1 MTKGDASPVTPDLI
15 GGPSSTVGS
24 GCPIKSSMTGGASGM
39 TVSGVELLYRDQY
52 PAVHH
57 MLQRRV
63 GNPEDAADLAQEAFL
78 RLMRYQDHSLES
90 LRFLLFRV
98 AMNLAASH
106 LRQQATRPQVDLD
119 EVELIAEDETP
130 EAQLADNQRI
140 ECFIGAVQSLPE
152 RSRQMF
158 VLRRLEGKG
167 TREVADEV
175 GLSTRMVEQHL
186 TRAHALLRERVAARA

>member
-106 LRQQATRPQVDLD
+106 LRQQGSRQTVDID
-119 EVELIAEDETP
+119 EVMLVADAAEP
-130 EAQLADNQRI
+130 EQAAAEGERI
-140 ECFIGAVQSLPE
+140 ECFIGAVQALPE
-152 RSRQMF
+152 RPRQMF
-158 VLRRLEGKG
+158 VLSRLEGKR
-167 TREVADEV
+167 TREIAAQV

-186 TRAHALLRERVAARA
+186 SRAQTLLRAQVAMA